1 MIIEGRYYLYSYY
14 SILDKGVLVIS
25 ITDFYKSVKNGSDD
39 YVREQLY
46 GFNSGKF
53 AGLPIE
59 MLSQIAYIIGD
70 EMDIRHLW

>member
-1 MIIEGRYYLYSYY
+1 MG
-14 SILDKGVLVIS
+14 